1 MLAGRNCRDKAN
13 ATRSYVC
20 LASSGM
26 EKIMNGVMRWWRGRR
41 GAPRQQR
48 RQEEPSYAVGPW
60 RRQRTAVGIS
70 CLLFTLVATAA
81 SGQEPSKRLTLTPS
95 LSLGERYD
103 DNIFET
109 QTNKQPD
116 FITVLSPGI
125 SVQYLPT
132 APTVGTQLDFDYR
145 ANIEFYAEHSSQNN
159 VGHLLSLTL
168 ASPLAPSLQVNM
180 RESLLITTNP
190 LARGVQLF
198 SPTGFRPASQQQSE
212 RTLSNQAEGRA
223 DIRLGGRTSLGVLF
237 GNLIDNVDV
246 PNELNEFRYT
256 VGTELGY
263 LIDVARN
270 SRVFALYL
278 ATFESFS
285 AN

>member
-41 GAPRQQR
+41 EAPRQQR
-48 RQEEPSYAVGPW
+48 RQEGSSYAAGTW
-60 RRQRTAVGIS
+60 RWQRTVVGIS

-81 SGQEPSKRLTLTPS
+81 SGQEPSQRLTLTPS

-109 QTNKQPD
+109 QTNKQHD

-125 SVQYLPT
+125 RVQYLSP
-132 APTVGTQLDFDYR
+132 APTLGTQLDFDYR
-145 ANIEFYAEHSSQNN
+145 AAIEFYADHSSQNN

-168 ASPLAPSLQVNM
+168 ASPLAPSLQVSM
-180 RESLLITTNP
+180 RELLLITNNP
-190 LARGVQLF
+190 LARGERL
-198 SPTGFRPASQQQSE
+198 SNPTGFRPASQQTSE
-212 RTLSNQAEGRA
+212 RTLHNEAEGRA
-223 DIRLGGRTSLGVLF
+223 DIR
-237 GNLIDNVDV
+237 
-246 PNELNEFRYT
+246 
-256 VGTELGY
+256 
-263 LIDVARN
+263 
-270 SRVFALYL
+270 
-278 ATFESFS
+278 
-285 AN
+285 